1 MSAAERIARALRRQ
15 AERIKALLPRGARSA
30 RKAHLVTSREEPR
43 SRWHWVAPEI
53 RLHCTCGWSGV
64 KTYPRHP
71 APEVAHIFL
80 MIMRREAA
88 EHTEAAR

>member
-1 MSAAERIARALRRQ
+1 MSAGERVARALRRW
-15 AERIKALLPRGARSA
+15 AGRIKARPARE
-30 RKAHLVTSREEPR
+30 AHQVTSREEPR
-43 SRWHWVAPEI
+43 SRWFWVAPEI

-71 APEVAHIFL
+71 APELEHVFL
-80 MIMRREAA
+80 MIMRREVA